1 MATTDYI
8 GRTVDLW
15 IFQKQE
21 QPSVPL
27 TQSLFIPIPGYICTG
42 IEKLVQRWLIE
53 FCTELGSMP
62 FQPTRGTP
70 FFTKFKRGVLRSEID
85 ILAEFGFASDRI
97 FNTMLSSISPTA
109 PDDERLESAILT
121 ETAILADQLQLT
133 IAIRSAAGTSRQVIL
148 PIPFSVITTG

>member
-1 MATTDYI
+1 
-8 GRTVDLW
+8 
-15 IFQKQE
+15 
-21 QPSVPL
+21 
-27 TQSLFIPIPGYICTG
+27 
-42 IEKLVQRWLIE
+42 
-53 FCTELGSMP
+53 MP